1 MAESIIDPARR
12 GRTTAGWPRWLP
24 RGITAE
30 IRARLLSG
38 FNDLP
43 WGCIRLQDPRGE
55 RMLGVPSNPGPEVNV
70 TVHDLDFYIYAGL
83 GGSVGAGQSYFL
95 GLWDTDELVDL
106 VRIMVRNRELLDGM
120 DGGLA
125 RIGQPL
131 YQWFHRRREN
141 SLGGSRA
148 NIAAHY
154 DLGNDFFELM
164 LDDSMM
170 YSSGIYMSED
180 TTLAQAQQHK
190 LDLLCDKLQLTPD
203 VHLLEIGT
211 GWGGLAVHAARRHGC
226 RVTTTTISREQFD
239 YARRR
244 VQDAGLEDRIEV
256 LCEDYRDL
264 SGRFDRII
272 SVEMIE
278 AVGDRYFDLYF
289 RRLDELLEND
299 GMVLLQA
306 ITIEDQRYERYR
318 KSVDFIKRFVFPG
331 GCLPSVWSMLDSV
344 RRVTN
349 LRVRH
354 LEDIGEHYARTLADW
369 RHTCDAKAGE
379 LLALGYPDTFQR
391 LWRFYLA
398 YCEGGF
404 LERAIGDVQILFEK
418 PGSRWPAP
426 LLGVPRGLRP

>member
-1 MAESIIDPARR
+1 MAESIIDHAR
-12 GRTTAGWPRWLP
+12 GRLPRWLP
-24 RGITAE
+24 RGLVPE
-30 IRARLLSG
+30 IRARFLRGLD
-38 FNDLP
+38 DLN
-43 WGCIRLQDPRGE
+43 WGCIRMSDPRGE
-55 RMLGVPSNPGPEVNV
+55 RMLGVPSNPGPKVEV
-70 TVHDLDFYIYAGL
+70 TIHDLDFYVYAGL

-95 GLWDTDELVDL
+95 GLWDTDELVNL
-106 VRIMVRNRELLDGM
+106 VRIMVRNRDLLDGM

-164 LDDSMM
+164 LDPSMM
-170 YSSGIYMSED
+170 YSAGVYPTADASLDE
-180 TTLAQAQQHK
+180 AQIHK
-190 LDLLCDKLQLTPD
+190 LDIICDKLELTAA

-211 GWGGLAVHAARRHGC
+211 GWGGLAIHAARRHGC
-226 RVTTTTISREQFD
+226 RVTTTTISKEQYD
-239 YARRR
+239 YALAR
-244 VQDAGLEDRIEV
+244 VRAAGLEDRIEI
-256 LCEDYRDL
+256 LCEDYRSL
-264 SGRFDRII
+264 RGRYDRIV

-278 AVGDRYFDLYF
+278 AVGDRYFDHYF
-289 RRLDELLEND
+289 QRLEDLLTDD
-299 GMVLLQA
+299 GMVLIQA

-331 GCLPSVWSMLDSV
+331 GCLPSVWAMLDSA
-344 RRVTN
+344 RRKTS

-369 RHTCDAKAGE
+369 RAACEARASE
-379 LLALGYPDTFQR
+379 LLALGYDETFQR

-418 PGSRWPAP
+418 PGSRWATP
-426 LLGVPRGLRP
+426 LVGVQRGLHP